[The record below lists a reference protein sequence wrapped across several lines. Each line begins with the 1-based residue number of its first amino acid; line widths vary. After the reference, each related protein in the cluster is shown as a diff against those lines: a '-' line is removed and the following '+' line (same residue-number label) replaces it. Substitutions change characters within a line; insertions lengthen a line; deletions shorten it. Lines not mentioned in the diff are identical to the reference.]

1 MILQRFPQGDIQ
13 GLPEYD
19 RMPWS
24 PLQWERQAIHAA
36 DKEGTQSRGKKA
48 PDEVAYL
55 FGSTDLLASCPSA
68 LRSCPSA
75 LRAGLGHAV
84 PLQLQERHSPSVCLS
99 SLMRNRDGMTKLP
112 TEGYGED

>member
-1 MILQRFPQGDIQ
+1 
-13 GLPEYD
+13 
-19 RMPWS
+19 MPWS

-48 PDEVAYL
+48 PDGVAYL
-55 FGSTDLLASCPSA
+55 FGSTDLLA
-68 LRSCPSA
+68 SCPSA